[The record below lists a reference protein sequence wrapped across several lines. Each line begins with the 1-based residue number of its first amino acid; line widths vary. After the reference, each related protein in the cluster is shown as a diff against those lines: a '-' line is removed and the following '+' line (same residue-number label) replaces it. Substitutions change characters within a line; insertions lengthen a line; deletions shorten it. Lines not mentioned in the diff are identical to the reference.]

1 MSVTSDQPRRR
12 ITPFGVVGRLLA
24 FAVGSVIAGV
34 IVGLMLLPFAGAAG
48 VVTRDVISD
57 FESLPVSL
65 STPPLPERSVILA
78 SDGSLLATLYY
89 QNRVEVPLNSIAP
102 VMRQAIIAIEDA
114 RFLEHNGVDARGVVR
129 ALARN
134 TTAGGIE
141 QGSSTLTMQYIKN
154 VLVNQATSAEDL
166 EQARGDSFTRK
177 IREARLALALE
188 KRFSKSEILARYL
201 NIAYFGSGAYGV
213 EAAARRYF
221 SKPAADLNLSEAAT
235 LAGIVKGPTAYDP
248 LRNPENATQRR
259 NVILQRMASVGFISS
274 EQSARAAAI
283 PMEDVLNPT
292 RTSNGCTSS
301 YAPFFCDYV
310 LQTIRTDEAFGETPE
325 EREAFLRRGGYTIR
339 TTLDPKVHRSATD
352 TVNEFIP
359 TGRRQPQ
366 GGSRFDGGARDRKHH
381 RHDAEPNV
389 GYVWRRQN
397 HLQLQHAIAPW
408 AAPSACRPGRP
419 SRSSRWPLPSRLGSP
434 PTSRSTLRAQQRSKA
449 SLTATPVFP
458 SPP

>member
-154 VLVNQATSAEDL
+154 VLVNQATSPPKTST
-166 EQARGDSFTRK
+166 QARGDSLSPQDPRSHD
-177 IREARLALALE
+177 LALALE

-201 NIAYFGSGAYGV
+201 NIAYFGSGAYGI
-213 EAAARRYF
+213 EAASRRYF
-221 SKPAADLNLSEAAT
+221 SKPAST
-235 LAGIVKGPTAYDP
+235 SPSRRPRP
-248 LRNPENATQRR
+248 LRESCSGPRPTTR
-259 NVILQRMASVGFISS
+259 F
-274 EQSARAAAI
+274 AI
-283 PMEDVLNPT
+283 PELSANAVMSCSVAWLTWVTFHKPT
-292 RTSNGCTSS
+292 
-301 YAPFFCDYV
+301 P
-310 LQTIRTDEAFGETPE
+310 
-325 EREAFLRRGGYTIR
+325 
-339 TTLDPKVHRSATD
+339 
-352 TVNEFIP
+352 
-359 TGRRQPQ
+359 
-366 GGSRFDGGARDRKHH
+366 
-381 RHDAEPNV
+381 
-389 GYVWRRQN
+389 
-397 HLQLQHAIAPW
+397 IA
-408 AAPSACRPGRP
+408 
-419 SRSSRWPLPSRLGSP
+419 
-434 PTSRSTLRAQQRSKA
+434 Q
-449 SLTATPVFP
+449 
-458 SPP
+458 